1 MRIARLILTL
11 TIVFSILMADEA
23 GAVTSIATQDIVVE
37 VSGNVPGF
45 TQEQLTNYLT
55 RKMQVDIPTFWHF
68 VEGKPGNERAANR
81 VVWSFKTLKEVWK
94 GGTHSGFPSP
104 DYSVTYL
111 RAEVK
116 LYLSGVYQ
124 MTLDAHPS
132 VGGGAEDEALSEMVH
147 YISHALFIESKPDVR

>member
-1 MRIARLILTL
+1 MHIARLFFTM

-23 GAVTSIATQDIVVE
+23 GAATPIATQDIVVE

-55 RKMQVDIPTFWHF
+55 RKMQVDTPTSWHLI
-68 VEGKPGNERAANR
+68 EGKSGNEQAPNR

-124 MTLDAHPS
+124 MTMDAHPS
-132 VGGGAEDEALSEMVH
+132 VGSGTDDEALSEMVH
-147 YISHALFIESKPDVR
+147 NISHALFIENKPDFR